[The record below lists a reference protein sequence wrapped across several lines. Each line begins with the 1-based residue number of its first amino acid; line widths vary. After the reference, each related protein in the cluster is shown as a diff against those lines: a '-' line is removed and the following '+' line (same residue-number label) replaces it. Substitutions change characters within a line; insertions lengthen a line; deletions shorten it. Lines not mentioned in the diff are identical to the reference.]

1 MEGTK
6 ASLNKK
12 IRGDVYQKN
21 VNLALVTA
29 TIMQSLTL

>member
-12 IRGDVYQKN
+12 IRGGVYQKN